1 VIPPAP
7 WRVAIVTR
15 IPPVVLGYLPAV
27 EEAGHEPVAVLSLR
41 DRQRQYG
48 PMGGIDQHLDLVP
61 PELEVLLPARRS
73 SIAPMLAAVRPDI
86 VLCTGFPWKIPAD
99 ALAVPPLGWL
109 NGHPSL
115 LPRHRGPV
123 PVAWAIVDGDEETG
137 VTVHRMEPEL
147 DTGAVLVQKRF
158 PLGEYVDPE
167 EYYGRMGPL
176 MVEAMREALDLVAA
190 GEPGTVQEGG
200 DYQSFYGGEDV
211 LWLDLE
217 GPALD
222 AHRRVWAW
230 RYTAVT
236 VGSPLGA
243 LTRLDGETMRVLESS
258 LTEVA
263 DAPRVECADVP
274 LWLVKTEPYEG

>member
-1 VIPPAP
+1 MIPPAP
-7 WRVAIVTR
+7 WRVVIVTR
-15 IPPVVLGYLPAV
+15 IPPVVLGYLAAV

-41 DRQRQYG
+41 DRTRQYG

-73 SIAPMLAAVRPDI
+73 SIAPMLASVRPDI
-86 VLCTGFPWKIPAD
+86 VVCTGFPWKIPAD
-99 ALAVPPLGWL
+99 ALAVPSLGWL

-137 VTVHRMEPEL
+137 VTVHRMDPEL
-147 DTGAVLVQKRF
+147 DTGPVLVQKRF

-167 EYYGRMGPL
+167 EFYGRMGPL
-176 MVEAMREALDLVAA
+176 MVEAMREALELVAA
-190 GEPGTVQEGG
+190 GEPGTVQDGG
-200 DYQSFYGGEDV
+200 DYQSFYGGEDK
-211 LWLDLE
+211 LWLDLD
-217 GPALD
+217 GSALD

-230 RYTAVT
+230 RYTMVAN
-236 VGSPLGA
+236 GPAGA
-243 LTRLDGETMRVLESS
+243 LTKLDGETVRVLASS

-263 DAPRVECADVP
+263 GARRIECADGP
-274 LWLVKTEPYEG
+274 LWLVTTEPYAD